1 MTEPGKHT
9 DPAEFLA
16 RLAQHGVRLRLVD
29 GERIEVRAAV
39 GQLSDGIRRELAERK
54 AELIGLLKQGDAAAL
69 PQIVPDEDRRHE
81 PFPPSD
87 LQMSFLVGSSSQF
100 EYHVRPHQY
109 MEFDFAELDP
119 ERFETALGAML
130 HRQRGSLVVVR
141 DDLQLETVRDPAPV
155 KVRVTDVRQA
165 PDAEAQA
172 VIERTRDEMQA
183 AELPLDT
190 WPWMD
195 VRITRYGDGR
205 ARLHYNNNNFFSDGP
220 GTGRFLDSVLAS
232 YHEPSAA
239 LPELQLGYRD
249 CVLAL
254 AALEESERGEA
265 SRKYWCDRMADWP
278 QAPDLPLVT
287 GADTRSR
294 AQLTRREF
302 TLTAAQWSR
311 FKQHATDNG
320 VTATNAVYAVYAEIV
335 AYWSGS
341 RHFLLNNMMTHRLP
355 LHPQITEVVGNF
367 ASLYPLEV
375 DWRHDEA
382 FRDRAG
388 RLQTQVMTDVEHTYW
403 SGVKVLQQLNQV
415 RRTPGKAA
423 CPFVV
428 GSGLFMGHLDQPVF
442 SHLETPQVLLDNQFW
457 EQSDGGLW
465 VVWDLI
471 ESMFPA
477 GLIDAMHTAYREL
490 LLLLAEDPAAWA
502 RSSFDLL
509 PAEQRARRAAVNDT
523 GRSVPEGLL
532 GRALPQQAGRRPG
545 ASAVVAADGTLDYAQ
560 LRERAQE
567 LAALLHRN
575 GVRPADCVAVLLP
588 KGAEQ
593 IAAVHGVLAARA
605 AYVPIDPGWPR
616 ERVGELLADARVTAV
631 LTSEAERDSLVPV
644 AGCPVLATTQATAV
658 PGPPA
663 VPEGDPGDTAYV
675 IYTSG
680 SSGKPKGAMLD
691 HTGPLNTV
699 VDINRR
705 FAIGPDD
712 VVFGVSSLCFDLS
725 VYDVFGTAEAG
736 ATLLLPPPGT
746 TDPGQWA
753 DLVQEHGVTV
763 WNSVPALMQ
772 LFAEAAEQA
781 GLTFPALRVVLLSG
795 DWIPVQLPALIGR
808 IAPHARVVS
817 LGGATEASIWS
828 IHHPI
833 DRVDPD
839 WASIPY
845 GRPLGNQHWR
855 VRDAVGRDAP
865 DRVTGDLYIGGTGVA
880 LGYLNDPDRTAA
892 SFVTDPV
899 TGERLYRTGDLG
911 RYLPDGDIEFLGRA
925 DFQVKIQG
933 FRVEPGEI
941 EHALAQHPAVRHA
954 VVVARTAGSGRQ
966 LAGYVVAEH
975 DAPRPRPEEL
985 IAHLADRLPGHLV
998 PSFVVVLDA
1007 LPLTANGKLDR
1018 RAIEAIGPTYDDRA
1032 RTHTPPGTE
1041 TEKALVEIWESVL
1054 GVDRIG
1060 IHDDFFDLGGQ
1071 SFAALRVIGMVGTRL
1086 GLRAPLGALLER
1098 RTVAALAELLEQD
1111 TGQDTWSPLVA
1122 LDDTGEGTPWALVH
1136 PAGGNVLCYR
1146 GLAELLDGP
1155 CHAFQAPG
1163 PGVGRQPLDTVEA
1176 LAECYAEALLAVR
1189 PHGPY
1194 RVAGW
1199 SSGGV
1204 IAFELARLL
1213 EQRGET
1219 VERLVVIDSP
1229 APERAL
1235 DQEASGTG
1243 ATGGTERADGADEA
1257 AMLLWFLED
1266 LDVGFDPAAVRPSAA
1281 AELAAAPEPERLA
1294 RAVEL
1299 ARAQGLEVPEAA
1311 DLALSW
1317 PVFRGVIT
1325 ACHRYRARTVAAD
1338 VTVVRAAH
1346 GRVSEFEGHPHTESA
1361 EWGWAPLTGGRT
1373 TAATTDGTH
1382 HTLLTGAH
1390 VAAVAALMTTC
1401 PAQH

>member
-1 MTEPGKHT
+1 MTAHGGHA
-9 DPAEFLA
+9 DPAELLG

-29 GERIEVRAAV
+29 GDRIEVRATA
-39 GQLSDGIRRELAERK
+39 GSLPDQIRQELTERK
-54 AELIGLLKQGDAAAL
+54 AELVALLKQGDAARQTGAL
-69 PQIVPDEDRRHE
+69 PQVVRDEQRRHE

-87 LQMSFLVGSSSQF
+87 LQMSFLVGSTAQF

-109 MEFDFAELDP
+109 MEFDFEELDP
-119 ERFETALGAML
+119 ERFEAALNRML
-130 HRQRGSLVVVR
+130 HRQRDSLVVVR

-165 PDAEAQA
+165 PEAEARA
-172 VIERTRDEMQA
+172 VVERTRDEMQA

-220 GTGRFLDSVLAS
+220 GTGRFLDSVLRS
-232 YHEPSAA
+232 YHDPSET
-239 LPELQLGYRD
+239 LPELDLAYRD

-265 SRKYWCDRMADWP
+265 SRKYWCDRMAAWP
-278 QAPDLPLVT
+278 EAPNLPLVSGT
-287 GADTRSR
+287 DTRTR
-294 AQLTRREF
+294 VQLTRREF
-302 TLTAAQWSR
+302 TLTADQWTR
-311 FKQHATDNG
+311 FKQRATDNG
-320 VTATNAVYAVYAEIV
+320 VTTTNAVYAVYAELV

-355 LHPQITEVVGNF
+355 IHPQISEVVGNF

-375 DWRHDEA
+375 DWRHDET
-382 FRDRAG
+382 FRDRAR
-388 RLQTQVMTDVEHTYW
+388 RLQSQVMTDMEHTYW
-403 SGVKVLQQLNQV
+403 SGVKVLQTLNQV
-415 RRTPGKAA
+415 RRTPGRAA

-465 VVWDLI
+465 AVWDLV
-471 ESMFPA
+471 ETMFPA
-477 GLIDAMHTAYREL
+477 GLVDAMHTAYRDL
-490 LLLLAEDPAAWA
+490 LLLLADDPAAWT
-502 RSSFDLL
+502 RGSFGLL
-509 PAEQRARRAAVNDT
+509 PDGQRARRAAVNDT
-523 GRSVPEGLL
+523 ACDIPEGLL
-532 GRALPQQAGRRPG
+532 GRALARQAGRRPG
-545 ASAVVAADGTLDYAQ
+545 APAVVAADGAMDYAE
-560 LRERAQE
+560 LHARAQDV
-567 LAALLHRN
+567 AALLHRN
-575 GVRPADCVAVLLP
+575 GVRPGDKVAVVLP
-588 KGAEQ
+588 KGGEQ
-593 IAAVHGVLAARA
+593 IAAVHGVLAAGA

-616 ERVGELLADARVTAV
+616 ERVGELLVDARVAAV
-631 LTSEAERDSLVPV
+631 ITSADERDSLAP
-644 AGCPVLATTQATAV
+644 ATGRPVLTVAEAEPV
-658 PGPPA
+658 KGPAP
-663 VPEGDPGDTAYV
+663 VHEGDPGDTAYV

-680 SSGKPKGAMLD
+680 SSGKPKGAVLD
-691 HTGPLNTV
+691 HRGPLNTV

-705 FAIGPDD
+705 FGIGQDD

-736 ATLLLPPPGT
+736 ATLLLPPAGAAS
-746 TDPGQWA
+746 PGQWA
-753 DLVQEHGVTV
+753 DLVREHGVTV
-763 WNSVPALMQ
+763 WNSVPAIMQ

-795 DWIPVQLPALIGR
+795 DWIPVRLPDLIAR

-833 DRVDPD
+833 DRVDPA
-839 WASIPY
+839 WSSIPY
-845 GRPLGNQHWR
+845 GRPLGNQTWR
-855 VRDAVGRDAP
+855 VLDAVGRDAP
-865 DRVTGDLYIGGTGVA
+865 DWVTGDLFIGGTGVA
-880 LGYLNDPDRTAA
+880 LGYLDDPDRTAA
-892 SFVTDPV
+892 SFITDPV
-899 TGERLYRTGDLG
+899 TGERLYRTGDHG

-954 VVVARTAGSGRQ
+954 VVVARASGSGRQ
-966 LAGYVVAEH
+966 LAGYAVAEP
-975 DAPRPRPEEL
+975 DVPRPEPEEL
-985 IAHLADRLPGHLV
+985 RAYLADRLPGHLV
-998 PSFVVVLDA
+998 PSFVVVVDG

-1018 RAIEAIGPTYDDRA
+1018 CALEAMGPAQDGRTRTYTAPR
-1032 RTHTPPGTE
+1032 TE
-1041 TEKALVEIWESVL
+1041 TEKVLVEIWESVL
-1054 GVDRIG
+1054 GVEPVG
-1060 IHDDFFDLGGQ
+1060 VHDDFFDLGGQ
-1071 SFAALRVIGMVGTRL
+1071 SFAALRVIGLVGTRL
-1086 GLRAPLGALLER
+1086 GLRAPLGALLEH
-1098 RTVAALAELLEQD
+1098 RTVAALAALLE
-1111 TGQDTWSPLVA
+1111 TGQDEWSPLVA
-1122 LDDTGEGTPWALVH
+1122 LDDTGDGTPWVLVH

-1155 CHAFQAPG
+1155 AYACQAPG
-1163 PGVGRQPLDTVEA
+1163 PGVGREPLDSVEA
-1176 LAECYAEALLAVR
+1176 LAECYVRALLAAR

-1194 RVAGW
+1194 RLAGW
-1199 SSGGV
+1199 SSGSV

-1229 APERAL
+1229 AP
-1235 DQEASGTG
+1235 DQGTPEAAEPG
-1243 ATGGTERADGADEA
+1243 EA

-1266 LDVGFDPAAVRPSAA
+1266 LDVGFDPAAVRPADA
-1281 AELAAAPEPERLA
+1281 AELAASPAPERLTRTVA
-1294 RAVEL
+1294 L
-1299 ARAQGLEVPEAA
+1299 AREQGLDLPDAA

-1317 PVFRGVIT
+1317 PVFRGIIT
-1325 ACHRYRARTVAAD
+1325 ACHRYRASTVAAD
-1338 VTVVRAAH
+1338 ITVVRAAH
-1346 GRVSEFEGHPHTESA
+1346 GSVTEFADHPHTDSA
-1361 EWGWAPLTGGRT
+1361 EWGWSSLTSGRT
-1373 TAATTDGTH
+1373 TAERTDGTH
-1382 HTLLTGAH
+1382 HTLLTDAH